1 MNENE
6 NLPANITPLNP
17 NESVE
22 NKLFVTINGEDWQ
35 KDLEEVGLSFDS
47 SEQEIMERIT
57 PMIREEFNEDITDLY
72 KIRKA
77 TNSQNIYVIPNSV
90 AG

>member
-1 MNENE
+1 MNDNE
-6 NLPANITPLNP
+6 NLPATIIPLNP

>member
-47 SEQEIMERIT
+47 SEQEIMERIV